1 MSTICKYQYLTLM
14 RSVLDVPDFNEQ
26 VFVTSA
32 KNSSGSV
39 F

>member
-1 MSTICKYQYLTLM
+1 MSTICKYPYSILM
-14 RSVLDVPDFNEQ
+14 RCVVDVPVFNEQ
-26 VFVTSA
+26 VFVTST